1 MIQVLSTQEAIVATI
16 ESDVAYLINRSS
28 LSYYN
33 TSKFLP
39 TTVADK
45 KLLQRI
51 LQRSPLKVDDKTFDD
66 LVDWLREKNPRH
78 PVLKKIGAPVQVKQ
92 KVDLPV
98 PMSSL
103 DKKKPNTGDIDT
115 WCERNPGPYIVS
127 DKMDGTSILLE
138 YRSGTLKCYTR
149 GNGTIGQ
156 DISYLAPH
164 FKVPQKLTGTWII
177 RGEVIMSK
185 ASFGNWSHAYEN
197 ARNLASGMVNTKGV
211 HEALKDVDVIVYS
224 VMSPRG
230 VPSAQLAKLKT
241 LGFKVVPF
249 KVFDTISDSVL
260 TSALMARK
268 KASKYEIDGI
278 VVETDRKTNLPTFGS
293 NPKTAIAFKSIET
306 LDKVFAEVVDIEWN
320 ISKNGLLKP
329 VLIIKEYVK

>member
-1 MIQVLSTQEAIVATI
+1 
-16 ESDVAYLINRSS
+16 
-28 LSYYN
+28 
-33 TSKFLP
+33 
-39 TTVADK
+39 
-45 KLLQRI
+45 
-51 LQRSPLKVDDKTFDD
+51 
-66 LVDWLREKNPRH
+66 
-78 PVLKKIGAPVQVKQ
+78 
-92 KVDLPV
+92 
-98 PMSSL
+98 
-103 DKKKPNTGDIDT
+103 
-115 WCERNPGPYIVS
+115 
-127 DKMDGTSILLE
+127 
-138 YRSGTLKCYTR
+138 
-149 GNGTIGQ
+149 
-156 DISYLAPH
+156 
-164 FKVPQKLTGTWII
+164 
-177 RGEVIMSK
+177 
-185 ASFGNWSHAYEN
+185 
-197 ARNLASGMVNTKGV
+197 MVNTKGV